1 MEEARKG
8 LLGHLNMLEM
18 EANNLELQQ
27 QELRQRG
34 RQEELSAKLQALLSK
49 RDQLKVEIKANTSLQ
64 KMRTLLDRTGVPNE
78 RNEDVDDLE
87 DGSDN
92 SQLLL
97 MMARHTQLK
106 DLLHAHHLIGGYDV
120 LQTRKGKGV
129 CVSLA
134 TAYEGVYLE
143 TYNLEIDLGSNL
155 RICRHNIPPFIPL
168 ERLVTQGNMQTD
180 IRDFLDT
187 LSQYL
192 NAYAGR
198 KQQLHLT
205 KEIHSSVQVAES
217 NALCTILVLM
227 FTIPGEKAETTLC
240 TLQYADHT
248 QRLPTR
254 VNIESEDTALASSPQ
269 WKKNQALL
277 LETPLHTALV
287 TMKKT
292 GSIA

>member
-1 MEEARKG
+1 MEEARKDV
-8 LLGHLNMLEM
+8 LGHLNMLEM
-18 EANNLELQQ
+18 EANNLALKQQSSREDELN
-27 QELRQRG
+27 
-34 RQEELSAKLQALLSK
+34 ATLQALLNK

-64 KMRTLLDRTGVPNE
+64 KMRSLLDQTGVPRE
-78 RNEDVDDLE
+78 RDEDVDDLE
-87 DGSDN
+87 DGSEN
-92 SQLLL
+92 SELLLL
-97 MMARHTQLK
+97 MATHTQLK

-143 TYNLEIDLGSNL
+143 TYNLEMDLGSNL

-168 ERLVTQGNMQTD
+168 EMLVAQGNMQTD
-180 IRDFLDT
+180 IRAFLDT

-198 KQQLHLT
+198 KQQLLLT

-227 FTIPGEKAETTLC
+227 FTIAGEKAGAALC

-248 QRLPTR
+248 QCLPTR
-254 VNIESEDTALASSPQ
+254 VNIESEDAALAGSPQ
-269 WKKNQALL
+269 WKKNHALL

>member
-1 MEEARKG
+1 
-8 LLGHLNMLEM
+8 
-18 EANNLELQQ
+18 
-27 QELRQRG
+27 
-34 RQEELSAKLQALLSK
+34 
-49 RDQLKVEIKANTSLQ
+49 
-64 KMRTLLDRTGVPNE
+64 MRTLLDRTDVPYE

-227 FTIPGEKAETTLC
+227 FTIPGEKAEATLC

-254 VNIESEDTALASSPQ
+254 VNIESEDTALVSSPQ

-277 LETPLHTALV
+277 LGTPLHTALV
-287 TMKKT
+287 TMKKN